1 MKDGGFQIGK
11 SDNILRDEVK
21 FAKFVGRMRKKFSY
35 LFVDILKTQLVL
47 KGVVSPK
54 EFDQMKEH
62 IQFDFLYDNH
72 FSELKDMEM
81 LQNKLQ
87 VAQMCEPYIGKYF
100 SVPMRFVTISLVHRR
115 SDRRD

>member
-1 MKDGGFQIGK
+1 M
-11 SDNILRDEVK
+11 
-21 FAKFVGRMRKKFSY
+21 
-35 LFVDILKTQLVL
+35 VL

-62 IQFDFLYDNH
+62 IQFDFIYDNH

-87 VAQMCEPYIGKYF
+87 VAQMVEPYIGKYF
-100 SVPMRFVTISLVHRR
+100 SVYGVRHDILGY
-115 SDRRD
+115 D